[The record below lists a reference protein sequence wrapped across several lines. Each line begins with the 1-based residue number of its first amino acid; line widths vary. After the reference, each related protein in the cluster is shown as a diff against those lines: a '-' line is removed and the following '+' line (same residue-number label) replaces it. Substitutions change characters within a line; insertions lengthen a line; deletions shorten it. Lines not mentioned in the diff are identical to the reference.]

1 MKEGKDGAALFDEV
15 FPPEQTGG
23 KVDWKPITVPKSGM
37 VEFDKILKGGDNR
50 VAYIKTQIVS
60 DQEQDAQLEMG
71 SDDGIKVWLNQK
83 VVHANNSVRPCTPGS
98 DKKKIKLNK
107 GVNTLLLKVTQGAGQ
122 WAACCRLRA
131 ADGKEIQDVIVG
143 PGAE

>member
-1 MKEGKDGAALFDEV
+1 
-15 FPPEQTGG
+15 
-23 KVDWKPITVPKSGM
+23 M

-60 DQEQDAQLEMG
+60 GQAQEAQLEMG

-98 DKKKIKLNK
+98 DKKKIKLNQ
-107 GVNTLLLKVTQGAGQ
+107 GVNTLLLKITQGGGQ